1 MNWSRT
7 ETGSR
12 TDRRGTEN
20 KGCIGNILQGKNQ
33 QNFMMGERD
42 WSQSN
47 PDLKPGHSGEDESL
61 TKINK
66 NRRGPITGERYIA
79 L

>member
-1 MNWSRT
+1 
-7 ETGSR
+7 
-12 TDRRGTEN
+12 
-20 KGCIGNILQGKNQ
+20 
-33 QNFMMGERD
+33 MMGERD

-47 PDLKPGHSGEDESL
+47 PDLKPGHGRADESL
-61 TKINK
+61 TKVNK